1 MSNLNPNNQSM
12 NYYNDVEKRIKE
24 YQPKLENREELYTEL
39 HREEIQERK
48 QAELNRDIV
57 EAYDA
62 LCDMVRTAY
71 GVRKEFGDHRL
82 EQLTEIMR
90 SSHYIVE
97 CFEECREEVKKSNRT
112 KSKEARE
119 DWKILK
125 GENYKAPDLKP
136 IIKRYHLHC
145 NI

>member
-1 MSNLNPNNQSM
+1 M
-12 NYYNDVEKRIKE
+12 NYYNDVEERIKE
-24 YQPKLENREELYTEL
+24 YQPDLTDREGLYTEL

-71 GVRKEFGDHRL
+71 GVRKEFGDSRL

-90 SSHYIVE
+90 SSHYIVK

-112 KSKEARE
+112 KSKDTRE

-136 IIKRYHLHC
+136 IIKKHHLHC
-145 NI
+145 KI

>member
-12 NYYNDVEKRIKE
+12 NYHNDVEERIKE
-24 YQPKLENREELYTEL
+24 YQPNLKNKEELYTDL
-39 HREEIQERK
+39 HIEEIQERK

-62 LCDMVRTAY
+62 LCDMVWTAY
-71 GVRKEFGDHRL
+71 GIRKEFGDSRL
-82 EQLTEIMR
+82 EQLTEIMK

-112 KSKEARE
+112 KSKDTRE
-119 DWKILK
+119 D
-125 GENYKAPDLKP
+125 
-136 IIKRYHLHC
+136 
-145 NI
+145 

>member
-1 MSNLNPNNQSM
+1 M
-12 NYYNDVEKRIKE
+12 NYYNDVEERIKE
-24 YQPKLENREELYTEL
+24 YQPNLKNRGELYTDL
-39 HREEIQERK
+39 HIEEIQERK

-112 KSKEARE
+112 KSKDTRE

-136 IIKRYHLHC
+136 IIKKHHLHC
-145 NI
+145 KI

>member
-1 MSNLNPNNQSM
+1 M
-12 NYYNDVEKRIKE
+12 YYNDVEERIKE
-24 YQPKLENREELYTEL
+24 YQPNLENREELYINL
-39 HREEIQERK
+39 HIEEIQERK
-48 QAELNRDIV
+48 QAELNWDIV
-57 EAYDA
+57 EAYDW

-71 GVRKEFGDHRL
+71 GVSEVFGDNKL
-82 EQLTEIMR
+82 QQLTDIMM

-112 KSKEARE
+112 KSKDTRE

-136 IIKRYHLHC
+136 IIKKYHLHC
-145 NI
+145 K

>member
-1 MSNLNPNNQSM
+1 M
-12 NYYNDVEKRIKE
+12 NYHKDVEKRIKE
-24 YQPKLENREELYTEL
+24 YQPNLENREELYINL
-39 HREEIQERK
+39 YIEEIQERK
-48 QAELNRDIV
+48 ESELNWDIV

-62 LCDMVRTAY
+62 ICDMVWTAY
-71 GVRKEFGDHRL
+71 GASEIFGDNKL
-82 EQLTEIMR
+82 QQLTDIMR

-112 KSKEARE
+112 KSKDTRE
-119 DWKILK
+119 GWKILK

-136 IIKRYHLHC
+136 IIRKHHLHC

>member
-1 MSNLNPNNQSM
+1 M
-12 NYYNDVEKRIKE
+12 NYYNDVEERIKE
-24 YQPKLENREELYTEL
+24 YQPNLENREELYTDL
-39 HREEIQERK
+39 HIEEIQERK
-48 QAELNRDIV
+48 EAELNRDIV
-57 EAYDA
+57 EAYDW

-71 GVRKEFGDHRL
+71 GIWKEMWYQRL
-82 EQLTEIMR
+82 HDLIEIMK

-112 KSKEARE
+112 KSKDTRE

-136 IIKRYHLHC
+136 IIKKYHLHC
-145 NI
+145 KI